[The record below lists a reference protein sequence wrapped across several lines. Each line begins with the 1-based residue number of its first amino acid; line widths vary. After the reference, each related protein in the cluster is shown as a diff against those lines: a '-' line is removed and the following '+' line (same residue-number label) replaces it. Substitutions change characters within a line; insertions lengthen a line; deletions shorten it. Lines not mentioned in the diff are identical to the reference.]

1 MKEITNLEETNI
13 HSQVKMKELIDYQ
26 KIDLQTKIVAK
37 TIADEHR
44 GDKTPVIM
52 VGLLNGCFAFFSD
65 LVRAMPIDVEC
76 DFMRV
81 KSYVKRKQ
89 GDIQITKDLETSI
102 KGKHVYLVD
111 DIYDTGNTMAA
122 VIEYLEVK
130 NPSSIT
136 IVTLLTREDSPK
148 PPKPSH
154 HAFTIKDEWVIGYG
168 LNDEKGYNRNLRSIW
183 AL

>member
-1 MKEITNLEETNI
+1 MKELIDLKEPSI
-13 HSQVKMKELIDYQ
+13 HSQIKMKELIDYQ
-26 KIDLQTKIVAK
+26 KIDLQTKIIAK
-37 TIADEHR
+37 TIADEHK

-89 GDIQITKDLETSI
+89 GDIQITKDLETYKEGQNI
-102 KGKHVYLVD
+102 LIVD
-111 DIYDTGNTMAA
+111 DIYDTGHTMNK
-122 VIEYLEVK
+122 VIDFVK
-130 NPSSIT
+130 RQRTKPSPT
-136 IVTLLTREDSPK
+136 IVTLLTRESSPP

-154 HAFTIKDEWVIGYG
+154 HAFTIKDGQV
-168 LNDEKGYNRNLRSIW
+168 
-183 AL
+183 

>member
-1 MKEITNLEETNI
+1 MKELIDLKEPSI
-13 HSQVKMKELIDYQ
+13 HSQIKMKELIDYQ
-26 KIDLQTKIVAK
+26 KIDLQTKIIAK
-37 TIADEHR
+37 TIADEHK

-65 LVRAMPIDVEC
+65 LVR
-76 DFMRV
+76 
-81 KSYVKRKQ
+81 
-89 GDIQITKDLETSI
+89 
-102 KGKHVYLVD
+102 
-111 DIYDTGNTMAA
+111 
-122 VIEYLEVK
+122 

-136 IVTLLTREDSPK
+136 IVTLLTRESSPP